1 METVE
6 GPLAS
11 RHRSREGDYYVMN
24 GASSAIVMFFHRM
37 AHGQSTENEPKLGA
51 PGYDPNGQKAEEG
64 GWRTQGQPRIHKAL
78 SQTNNRDKLISTKT
92 TMLRNDDVFAGSL
105 DNGGSSARGRKCK
118 S

>member
-1 METVE
+1 
-6 GPLAS
+6 
-11 RHRSREGDYYVMN
+11 
-24 GASSAIVMFFHRM
+24 MFCYSNVLPQD
-37 AHGQSTENEPKLGA
+37 GTWPNWTSLQCQSTENELKLGA

-78 SQTNNRDKLISTKT
+78 SQTNKRDKLIPTKT

-105 DNGGSSARGRKCK
+105 DNGGSYVRGRKCK